1 MRGRWRSLALLA
13 PLAACGAR
21 TGLLT
26 AGSTPT
32 QEDAG
37 PIVSFDA
44 GGCREQPWL
53 LFDLSDDSAQATSGI
68 YAMRA
73 DGTDGHLLD
82 LPHGPGY
89 FPSISPDGSKLLY
102 ATFLP
107 PDADVGVD
115 GGDDSVLYMYDL
127 ASHTATPVVTTS
139 QLTYSAL
146 SPDGQTVAYVS
157 GFSLHD
163 IAPDGTN
170 DRTLLMG
177 PNDQGTGYGHPTFA
191 ADPHT
196 VLYGTGGIIGA
207 IGIDGSDNETLLGVI
222 PGSLQYPN
230 PAMSPDDTQLVMG
243 GVCSQGS
250 PYALRVYPFA
260 ALPGASCESGQIL
273 ALATEGASPNSAND
287 PSWGPDGIIAY
298 ASGQDVWLIPAT
310 GGTPTNFTAGL
321 TGDGGVTSASDPVW
335 APACAVLP

>member
-1 MRGRWRSLALLA
+1 MRGRLRLLALLA

-21 TGLLT
+21 TGLF
-26 AGSTPT
+26 TPSPAP
-32 QEDAG
+32 E
-37 PIVSFDA
+37 PVVSFDA
-44 GGCREQPWL
+44 GGCREEPWL
-53 LFDLSDDSAQATSGI
+53 LFDFSDGSAQGTSGI

-73 DGTDGHLLD
+73 DGSDGHLLD
-82 LPHGPGY
+82 LPHGPGF
-89 FPSISPDGSKLLY
+89 FPSISRDGSTLLY

-107 PDADVGVD
+107 LDADVD

-127 ASHTATPVVTTS
+127 GTHTATPVVTTS

-207 IGIDGSDNETLLGVI
+207 IGIDGSDNQTLLAVI

-243 GVCSQGS
+243 GVCDQGL
-250 PYALRVYPFA
+250 PDTLRVYPFA
-260 ALPGASCESGQIL
+260 SLPGASCESGEIL
-273 ALATEGASPNSAND
+273 AQVTQGASPNSAND
-287 PSWGPDGIIAY
+287 PSWGPNGFIAY
-298 ASGQDVWLIPAT
+298 ASGQDVWVIPAT
-310 GGTPTNFTAGL
+310 GGTPTNMTTGL
-321 TGDGGVTSASDPVW
+321 TGDGGVISASDPVW
-335 APACAVLP
+335 APACAILP